1 MIRLHGIL
9 HVPSLSFL
17 LYYHFPEK
25 VQDCNIIVTLLCIF
39 FCLCHFLLL
48 LLLLLFFLW
57 SFNLGKNEIKKKKKN
72 KKKNTKTKDLFF
84 FCDAYT
90 VSVLRIIQ
98 LYQKLMNVK
107 RTRKTLNRNLYF
119 FRSGISIS

>member
-1 MIRLHGIL
+1 M
-9 HVPSLSFL
+9 SFL
-17 LYYHFPEK
+17 
-25 VQDCNIIVTLLCIF
+25 V
-39 FCLCHFLLL
+39 L

-57 SFNLGKNEIKKKKKN
+57 SFNLGKTEIKKKLKN
-72 KKKNTKTKDLFF
+72 QKKKKTKTKDLFF

-107 RTRKTLNRNLYF
+107 RTRKTFNCNLFF

>member
-1 MIRLHGIL
+1 M
-9 HVPSLSFL
+9 SFL
-17 LYYHFPEK
+17 
-25 VQDCNIIVTLLCIF
+25 V
-39 FCLCHFLLL
+39 L

-57 SFNLGKNEIKKKKKN
+57 SFNLGKNEIKKKLKN
-72 KKKNTKTKDLFF
+72 QKKKKKKTKKKDFFF
-84 FCDAYT
+84 FCDVYN

-107 RTRKTLNRNLYF
+107 RTRKTFNCNLFF